1 MTSEFLLP
9 SKIRAYLRRLQA
21 QYERPGFHVHFEIIS
36 SAHLFLREEA
46 YVDHHGWDD
55 SAVGHTVVFFL
66 PLSVLR
72 KHKID
77 LGEESNYRETIKV
90 DLNKCAHDVR
100 NEFFYEV
107 SFSVEEESDP
117 EYQKS
122 FTLAGRTPIDPDT
135 LSIWKPDRF
144 RLFISHRDCHKEA
157 AKNLADALEPYGI
170 SAFVAHDTIE
180 PMSTWQEEI
189 IKGLETMEVML
200 AFITDDFHDSSWTNQ
215 EVGFA
220 HARNIPVVPLKLQ
233 AKDPE
238 GFISNQQ
245 ALRGDL
251 NKPTMSISELY
262 KVLAEKLGNKDRLQG
277 ALITAFVESSCF
289 NETIERFKCLDKVAN
304 DISEDEVSRIIDG
317 FANNDQLH
325 GCGYLNNHPSR
336 LFNFLKKTTGRDCD
350 IVGKQSVILEVKP
363 DDEIPF

>member
-1 MTSEFLLP
+1 MTNKFLLP
-9 SKIRAYLRRLQA
+9 SKIRTYLKRLQV
-21 QYERPGFHVHFEIIS
+21 QYESPGFHVHLEIIS
-36 SAHLFLREEA
+36 SARFFVRE
-46 YVDHHGWDD
+46 D
-55 SAVGHTVVFFL
+55 SFEDYGFNDNTVGHTVLFFL

-77 LGEESNYRETIKV
+77 LGEESNYRETIKT
-90 DLNKCAHDVR
+90 DLNECAHDVR
-100 NEFFYEV
+100 NEFFDEV
-107 SFSVEEESDP
+107 SFSVEEDSDP

-135 LSIWKPDRF
+135 LSIWRPDRI
-144 RLFISHRDCHKEA
+144 RLFISHRDRHKA
-157 AKNLADALEPYGI
+157 AARKLADALEPYGI

-220 HARNIPVVPLKLQ
+220 HARNIPVVSLKLQ

-251 NKPTMSISELY
+251 NKPTMSIPELY
-262 KVLAEKLGNKDRLQG
+262 KVLAEKLDNKGRLQG
-277 ALITAFVESSCF
+277 ALITAFVESSSF
-289 NETIERFKCLDKVAN
+289 VETIERFNRLDEVAN
-304 DISEDEVSRIIDG
+304 DISEDEVLRIIDG
-317 FANNDQLH
+317 FAKNDQLH
-325 GCGYLNNHPSR
+325 GCGYLNSH
-336 LFNFLKKTTGRDCD
+336 LCNFLKRRTGRDYV
-350 IVGKQSVILEVKP
+350 IAGKHISILEEKP